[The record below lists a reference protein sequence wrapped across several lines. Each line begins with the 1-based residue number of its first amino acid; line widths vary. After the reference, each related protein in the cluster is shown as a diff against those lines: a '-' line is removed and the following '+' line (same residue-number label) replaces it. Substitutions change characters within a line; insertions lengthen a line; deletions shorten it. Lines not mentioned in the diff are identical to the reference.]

1 MPIDLVEMGESE
13 QRRDP
18 DRAMKRSVREEY
30 VQSGGARFWT
40 GTQGRGEALVLLH
53 GGPGGSDQLQTVAD
67 MVDDLVQVHRY
78 EQRGCGRSVGGPPY
92 TVERWLNDLE
102 QLRRHWKHPQWI
114 AFGHSFG
121 AELALAYAAAL
132 PTRVSGIIYM
142 SCLPAALGDSRGEEE
157 FLANRLVRIAEP
169 LRARFV
175 ELRRLRDEGGE
186 HWTPT
191 LAAEL
196 TRIGLT
202 AEFGDPAT
210 AALHVDLMVE
220 SSRPVNQEINK
231 ALGEDFRRH
240 ASSNEFLAGLRRI
253 EFPALVLHG
262 DRDLRPIWAAERLA
276 HQLPNARLVR
286 LPGGHFPWVEAPFE
300 LRRLL
305 RSFVSEIVGT
315 T

>member
-1 MPIDLVEMGESE
+1 MDDV
-13 QRRDP
+13 
-18 DRAMKRSVREEY
+18 ARSVREEY
-30 VQSGGARFWT
+30 VQSDGARFWT
-40 GTQGRGEALVLLH
+40 VTQGRGEALVLLH
-53 GGPGGSDQLQTVAD
+53 GGPGGSDQLQAVAE

-78 EQRGCGRSVGGPPY
+78 EQRGCGRSAGGPPY

-102 QLRRHWKHPQWI
+102 QLRKHWKHPHWI
-114 AFGHSFG
+114 VSGHSFG
-121 AELALAYAAAL
+121 AELALAYAAAF
-132 PTRVSGIIYM
+132 PSRVRGIIYM
-142 SCLPAALGDSRGEEE
+142 SCLPAVLADSRGEEE
-157 FLANRLVRIAEP
+157 FRANRVARIAEP

-191 LAAEL
+191 LAADR

-210 AALHVDLMVE
+210 AALHVDIMVE
-220 SSRPVNQEINK
+220 SSRPLNQEINK

-240 ASSNEFLAGLRRI
+240 ASRNEFLAGLRQI
-253 EFPALVLHG
+253 ECPALVLHG
-262 DRDLRPIWAAERLA
+262 DRDLRPMWAAERLA
-276 HQLPNARLVR
+276 QRLPNARLVR

-300 LRRLL
+300 LRRSL
-305 RSFVSEIVGT
+305 RSFVSEIAGT